1 MEFAHPEVRALRIAV
16 RTRETGLISLKMR
29 HARERAKKEQDL
41 KVIRAELVEAEKAA
55 GLR

>member
-1 MEFAHPEVRALRIAV
+1 
-16 RTRETGLISLKMR
+16 LISLKMR